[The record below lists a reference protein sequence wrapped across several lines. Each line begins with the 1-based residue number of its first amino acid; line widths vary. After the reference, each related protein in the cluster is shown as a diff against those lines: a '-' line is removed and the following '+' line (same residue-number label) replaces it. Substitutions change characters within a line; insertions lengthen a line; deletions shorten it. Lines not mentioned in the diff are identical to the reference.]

1 VDYKAS
7 INTSPESRAQFVA
20 WLSNQTVN
28 ALQVAQNDPEALAS
42 AVKDFVAHAITAEL
56 SQAEIEDILGVNE
69 PCIMDNAGLSEADED
84 TVIDTFESLFN
95 E

>member
-1 VDYKAS
+1 VDYNAS

-28 ALQVAQNDPEALAS
+28 ALQAAQNNPEALVS
-42 AVKDFVAHAITAEL
+42 AVKNFVAKALAAEL
-56 SQAEIEDILGVNE
+56 SQTDIEDILGVNE
-69 PCIMDNAGLSEADED
+69 PCIMDNAGLCEADED